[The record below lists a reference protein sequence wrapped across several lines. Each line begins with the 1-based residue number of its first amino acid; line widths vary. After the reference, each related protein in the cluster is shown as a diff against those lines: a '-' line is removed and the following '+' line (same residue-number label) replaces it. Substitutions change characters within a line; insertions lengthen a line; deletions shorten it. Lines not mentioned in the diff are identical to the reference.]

1 MFFTRTVSM
10 MKIGVKPVF
19 VFDSPSLSHNPTFHT
34 HQSRIAHLISEL
46 GLTYHRSSSNAESLC
61 SLLHLSTPDS
71 GVVTNDTDAFAYGC
85 ERTFKNVTCETINRE
100 KNLCVKLPEGWG
112 RRDVITFAALVG
124 SDVCPGINNV
134 GTKTAQKFIQTCK
147 RHNFDSLQ
155 TLENLSNE
163 GKDVQSLPTDEDA
176 EIFLHLSSKIITS
189 TTLQPPP
196 HHYLKIYT
204 IPPHSTSSPP
214 ATPLK
219 LPTLSRTLI
228 FGFTKS
234 TSEVKTVK
242 ALIELQSYKI
252 LQTSTSNPLITL
264 KKIHSLKSSKYE
276 LEFMSRYKDVEV
288 NCFLIYERKRVEE
301 MFGGLVEEFIRR
313 DNRMKM
319 NVETVKGRSAL
330 FGLQSSSKRK
340 RTTDVKNNRTFE
352 PTRRKC
358 TTTKPVD
365 SVSKNEGKIHR
376 LFSPGSKI
384 ERYHMSRS
392 PTNEIMCESSK
403 TPSVPF
409 SFF

>member
-1 MFFTRTVSM
+1 
-10 MKIGVKPVF
+10 
-19 VFDSPSLSHNPTFHT
+19 
-34 HQSRIAHLISEL
+34 
-46 GLTYHRSSSNAESLC
+46 
-61 SLLHLSTPDS
+61 
-71 GVVTNDTDAFAYGC
+71 
-85 ERTFKNVTCETINRE
+85 
-100 KNLCVKLPEGWG
+100 
-112 RRDVITFAALVG
+112 
-124 SDVCPGINNV
+124 
-134 GTKTAQKFIQTCK
+134 
-147 RHNFDSLQ
+147 
-155 TLENLSNE
+155 
-163 GKDVQSLPTDEDA
+163 
-176 EIFLHLSSKIITS
+176 
-189 TTLQPPP
+189 
-196 HHYLKIYT
+196 
-204 IPPHSTSSPP
+204 
-214 ATPLK
+214 
-219 LPTLSRTLI
+219 
-228 FGFTKS
+228 
-234 TSEVKTVK
+234 
-242 ALIELQSYKI
+242 
-252 LQTSTSNPLITL
+252 
-264 KKIHSLKSSKYE
+264 
-276 LEFMSRYKDVEV
+276 MSRYKDVEV

-352 PTRRKC
+352 PTRRKS